1 MKPAKPLAKLFHIDS
16 SSFEKIYDA
25 RFSSETTSHFDINIQ
40 GVNYKTAFP
49 AFFYQLPELSL
60 KSERI
65 YQQLL
70 YLQYVLRHI
79 PNIAVQQFI
88 KSSLIEEIQA
98 TNDIEGV
105 RSTRQE
111 IVQALDEQDNYK
123 DRASIRLWGLVNKYL
138 KLLTSDSIEFDTC
151 ENIRSFYDDFA
162 LQEVL
167 KDDPSNYPD
176 GTYFRKSGIS
186 VVSDSKVL
194 HNGVYPEQNI
204 CRYMDSALN
213 ILHSNDLPLLTRIG
227 LFHYL
232 FGYIHPFYDGNGRT
246 SRFISSYYLSKHLHL
261 LLGVRLSV
269 TIKQTKRFYYKL
281 FEETNHP
288 LNRGDLSFFV
298 LGFVSIVEK
307 SLSETIDVLK
317 EKQQLLAHY
326 RKNLRTILKNQGFS
340 KREAEIC
347 DVLLQATLF
356 SEEGA
361 TTKEIAE
368 ALKINDR
375 TVKNHLNPLSTTSNY
390 VVVNRANRAYRYAL
404 NLDPFQSSQE

>member
-288 LNRGDLSFFV
+288 LNRGDLSFFG

-307 SLSETIDVLK
+307 SL
-317 EKQQLLAHY
+317 
-326 RKNLRTILKNQGFS
+326 
-340 KREAEIC
+340 
-347 DVLLQATLF
+347 
-356 SEEGA
+356 
-361 TTKEIAE
+361 
-368 ALKINDR
+368 
-375 TVKNHLNPLSTTSNY
+375 
-390 VVVNRANRAYRYAL
+390 
-404 NLDPFQSSQE
+404 